1 MAEEIGGL
9 DVPELVREPEQIPQ
23 TIIVDP
29 VQEALAASR
38 RASERSEEAAERAIN
53 EMAAL
58 RDHLSRRF
66 DELGNSFV
74 EHTHSVLQPAEQIAE
89 LPVEAAEDVAEDVA
103 EAPEAIIGEPEAEK
117 PPMLIQKRNRFRL
130 RR

>member
-1 MAEEIGGL
+1 MDEDIGGL
-9 DVPELVREPEQIPQ
+9 PVPELAAEPQQIPQ

-38 RASERSEEAAERAIN
+38 RASERAEEAAERSIN

-66 DELGNSFV
+66 DELGGAFT

-89 LPVEAAEDVAEDVA
+89 LPVEAAEDVAEDIG
-103 EAPEAIIGEPEAEK
+103 EAPEAIMGEPEAEK
-117 PPMLIQKRNRFRL
+117 PPMLIAKRNRYRL